1 MNDRI
6 LVDEWHAMRRGSL
19 RLFPV
24 AATLALVFGVLVY
37 VEGLH
42 RSEAGFLVGL
52 LFGAIVYWAI
62 LEVVTVVR
70 IDRLL
75 RKAERT
81 QTSEARLRPTSG
93 GGAISQP
100 RTEN

>member
-1 MNDRI
+1 MNDRM

-24 AATLALVFGVLVY
+24 AAALAAVFGVLVY
-37 VEGLH
+37 VEELH

-52 LFGAIVYWAI
+52 LFGAIAYWAI
-62 LEVVTVVR
+62 LEVMTVVR
-70 IDRLL
+70 VDRLL

-81 QTSEARLRPTSG
+81 PTNP
-93 GGAISQP
+93 ADTV
-100 RTEN
+100 R